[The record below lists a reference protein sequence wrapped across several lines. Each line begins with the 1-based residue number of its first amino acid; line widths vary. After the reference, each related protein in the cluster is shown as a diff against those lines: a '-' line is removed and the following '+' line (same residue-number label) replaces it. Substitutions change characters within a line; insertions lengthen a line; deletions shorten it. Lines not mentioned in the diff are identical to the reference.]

1 MKIMVS
7 DKRYIDMDKVNKWI
21 PYKDEEGKVSVN
33 TLKYTTT
40 PQIII
45 LHVGNLCED
54 CNKKRHRSTSIP
66 FYDTSHLLIRD
77 LCPCEKCGGSGYLP
91 QYCHVENGVCF
102 KCGGEGICLDDVLPD
117 LKTVSKMY
125 E

>member
-1 MKIMVS
+1 MKKMVS

-21 PYKDEEGKVSVN
+21 PYKDEEGKVIVN

-54 CNKKRHRSTSIP
+54 CHKKRHQTMSIP
-66 FYDTSHLLIRD
+66 MLDSQLRYIKDMQICDR
-77 LCPCEKCGGSGYLP
+77 CGGSGYLP
-91 QYCHVENGVCF
+91 QYHHVEHGICF
-102 KCGGEGICLDDVLPD
+102 KCGGEGISLYDVQSD
-117 LKTVSKMY
+117 MKAAMK
-125 E
+125 